1 MPFSSI
7 LIQPKNCS
15 LTKENK
21 ERERERERE
30 RELERREREPTV
42 GVAVAAALELTWSL
56 RQTESRS
63 GLQSRA
69 YGLGYRAG
77 ERWLGSWLVKGW
89 VRLSGV
95 V

>member
-15 LTKENK
+15 LTKENEK
-21 ERERERERE
+21 RERERE
-30 RELERREREPTV
+30 RELERRERETTV